1 MLIKRGADVNAAD
14 RYKETPLH
22 LLINKDSP
30 YFLNARD
37 DWTEDD
43 ILSKFSFSFVAQQL
57 IDSIKKKLSFFNT
70 RTCRALD
77 KTWCGCACN
86 GFTRFDS
93 I

>member
-1 MLIKRGADVNAAD
+1 MLIERGADVNAAD

-43 ILSKFSFSFVAQQL
+43 ILSKFNFSFVAQL
-57 IDSIKKKLSFFNT
+57 N
-70 RTCRALD
+70 
-77 KTWCGCACN
+77 
-86 GFTRFDS
+86 
-93 I
+93 